1 MSPCGCNCLQDI
13 YIPAGLPAKTGKL
26 TSTPIDAKGISVAT
40 VNGTV
45 RMTKV
50 TGSEVNVSTVNGS
63 ISLEGRLQHVEGR
76 TTNGSIS
83 LVCMGEDSMINLK
96 TVNGRIKVQLPHRED
111 IGFTVDARSHFEMCV
126 EHGFLSDKFLT
137 QRLGAGRKVEGQRTT
152 GIMPSIKSAY
162 TAFGKRQ
169 YKHSGTGIR
178 RICYVDKLFAWL
190 TIPAVGLTI
199 AGIIVLAILL
209 YHIRQMALIRTGL
222 IKKSKWRRRR
232 IDYDTLFGGMTLLA
246 LGGAIAA
253 AKYYEFSFWMGFWI
267 FIALLGLAL
276 MIKAFWGRER
286 WLRIDRD

>member
-1 MSPCGCNCLQDI
+1 ML
-13 YIPAGLPAKTGKL
+13 
-26 TSTPIDAKGISVAT
+26 
-40 VNGTV
+40 
-45 RMTKV
+45 
-50 TGSEVNVSTVNGS
+50 
-63 ISLEGRLQHVEGR
+63 
-76 TTNGSIS
+76 
-83 LVCMGEDSMINLK
+83 
-96 TVNGRIKVQLPHRED
+96 
-111 IGFTVDARSHFEMCV
+111 
-126 EHGFLSDKFLT
+126 
-137 QRLGAGRKVEGQRTT
+137 
-152 GIMPSIKSAY
+152 
-162 TAFGKRQ
+162 
-169 YKHSGTGIR
+169 
-178 RICYVDKLFAWL
+178 DKLFAWL